1 MDRSILPGRI
11 RGICISP
18 GSKSY
23 AQRALAASLLTEGTS
38 VLHHIDFCND
48 TLSAIS
54 CIEALGAK
62 VHRTGERSLTIEGG
76 LRPQTDRLCVGESGL
91 AARLFAP
98 IVSLCRTPILIEG
111 EGTLRH
117 RPMLPMLETL
127 RQFGVQ
133 VRDGGGFLP
142 IEICGPLRGGEVTV
156 EDPISSQFATGL
168 LLALPLACEETTIR
182 VARPIATPY
191 LDMTIDTAR
200 QFGIEI
206 LHKDYQE
213 FYIAGGQYYSPTEIE
228 IESDWSAA
236 ALLLTAGAIAG
247 QVTIRHL
254 PTLSKQ
260 ADTAVMQAFVRSGA
274 AVIDEGDTITVAHR
288 PLQAFSFD
296 ATHCP
301 DLFPALA
308 VLAAA
313 ANGTSIIRG
322 TSRLENKENNRA
334 ESLKEE
340 FEKLGIEID
349 LEEEDV
355 MKVQGGKILSG
366 TVESHSDH
374 RIAMALSIAGLAA
387 EGPVTIEGAEC
398 VAKSF
403 PDFFERLDALRI
415 R

>member
-1 MDRSILPGRI
+1 MDRSILPGRV
-11 RGICISP
+11 RGTCISP

-76 LRPQTDRLCVGESGL
+76 LHPHSDRLCVGESGL
-91 AARLFAP
+91 ATRLFAP
-98 IVSLCRTPILIEG
+98 IASLNHTPIRIEG
-111 EGTLRH
+111 EGTLLH
-117 RPMLPMLETL
+117 RPMLSMIETL
-127 RQFGVQ
+127 RQFGVR

-142 IEICGPLRGGEVTV
+142 IEVCGPLQGGEVTV

-168 LLALPLACEETTIR
+168 LLALPLANEETTIH
-182 VARPIATPY
+182 VSHPVATPY
-191 LDMTIDTAR
+191 LDMTIDTAQ

-213 FYIAGGQYYSPTEIE
+213 FYIAGQQRYRPAEIE

-236 ALLLTAGAIAG
+236 AFLLVAGAIAG
-247 QVTIRHL
+247 QVTVRHL
-254 PTLSKQ
+254 SPLSKQ
-260 ADTAVMQAFVRSGA
+260 ADTAVMTALVRSGA
-274 AVIDEGDTITVAHR
+274 AVIDEGDTITVSHR

-296 ATHCP
+296 ATQCP

-308 VLAAA
+308 TLAAA
-313 ANGTSIIRG
+313 AEGTSVIRG

-374 RIAMALSIAGLAA
+374 RIAMALAIAGLAA